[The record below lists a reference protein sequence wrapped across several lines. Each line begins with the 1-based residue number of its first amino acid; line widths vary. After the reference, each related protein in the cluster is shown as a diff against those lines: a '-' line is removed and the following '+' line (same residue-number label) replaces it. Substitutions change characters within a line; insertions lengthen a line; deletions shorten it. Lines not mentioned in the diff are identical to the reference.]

1 MVSGEWTGWAREA
14 NCDGAKRAI
23 GLEIASPLV
32 NQLPLRLTTVWEP
45 RDFIRGC
52 HEGIWGP
59 TGGLLWVCTT
69 ATVGNVVIM
78 PQR

>member
-14 NCDGAKRAI
+14 NCDEPKGPF

-32 NQLPLRLTTVWEP
+32 NQLPLGLTTVWEP

-52 HEGIWGP
+52 HEGIWG
-59 TGGLLWVCTT
+59 
-69 ATVGNVVIM
+69 
-78 PQR
+78 